1 MFFISVRDEFNIS
14 SFNDSRPRS
23 CRQLM
28 RFSPLVN
35 TIGNFLDALTLIS
48 VKLNDTGRCWVAINI
63 NYNSTGSWLISSS
76 TYHRT
81 TREDRR
87 ETNVVNRSVD
97 YSRHA
102 YVSKLNTGPGL
113 FRLSFSGLLFGA
125 RSWLPSRF
133 ESSRALSKILRVST
147 SGCVRGNSS
156 LRQSAGSLPS
166 DSEDSSTRAPLG
178 WKRERFEY
186 SCVTLV
192 DIHVDVNGK
201 FLSISKIFWWNLIR
215 SGYKFLLLFVER
227 KNTYLNFYN
236 FV

>member
-113 FRLSFSGLLFGA
+113 FRSLVYCSALARGFPHDSKVPGHCQRSSEFRRADVCEEIRRCVKALDLCRQIQKIRVLVRLSGENGNALSI
-125 RSWLPSRF
+125 
-133 ESSRALSKILRVST
+133 RALLSSIFT
-147 SGCVRGNSS
+147 SM
-156 LRQSAGSLPS
+156 
-166 DSEDSSTRAPLG
+166 
-178 WKRERFEY
+178 
-186 SCVTLV
+186 
-192 DIHVDVNGK
+192 
-201 FLSISKIFWWNLIR
+201 
-215 SGYKFLLLFVER
+215 
-227 KNTYLNFYN
+227 
-236 FV
+236 